1 MIVFSN
7 CYISILIG
15 IVQGCNSSF
24 HACSCMFS
32 ALERMSQTEY
42 EAYRNQLLTQL
53 KDVPEETWTK
63 LLESFENQ
71 YARGL
76 LAGKSPEQILKELR
90 TPQEVAQDAE
100 KLPSTP
106 KRKEAD
112 RLFIARSQEFTNNRV
127 DFQMVAAI
135 LIPLLFLL
143 GILLH
148 CFEIYKKDYNENM

>member
-1 MIVFSN
+1 
-7 CYISILIG
+7 
-15 IVQGCNSSF
+15 
-24 HACSCMFS
+24 MFS

-106 KRKEAD
+106 KRKEAN